1 MQCMV
6 LFLNGMK
13 PPFKHQLIRQKWING
28 NFRFEINTFIAQDCF
43 IHRTST
49 FNMSMSTKGHCCLF
63 KVPNFSRAQH
73 FKKINKN
80 TVGEI
85 AIQRI
90 SIMKHWCL
98 LQHWSAGIG
107 LFLLC
112 TLIKSFTHAS
122 LEWFINLL
130 FMMSMNCFS
139 SWWHWNF
146 LLQIRCCCQCRIQEM
161 ESVVHNLNV
170 LLLLLVLHIFSMQCM
185 MSMNCFSSW
194 RHWNFLLQIRCCC
207 QCSNRE
213 MKLVVH
219 SLNVLLLLL
228 VLHIFSMQSGH
239 SRLVG
244 IVCKNPR
251 CRKTFESLHAYNQ
264 HRRHPSNKGT
274 QCSSLLC
281 MGEIVVDT
289 RRNVGTAILRRED
302 SPAMQGT
309 FDDYSCLFYENIP
322 E

>member
-1 MQCMV
+1 MAKLRFNEFQSWSFDVCCSSDQQV
-6 LFLNGMK
+6 LV
-13 PPFKHQLIRQKWING
+13 
-28 NFRFEINTFIAQDCF
+28 C
-43 IHRTST
+43 TS
-49 FNMSMSTKGHCCLF
+49 
-63 KVPNFSRAQH
+63 
-73 FKKINKN
+73 
-80 TVGEI
+80 
-85 AIQRI
+85 
-90 SIMKHWCL
+90 
-98 LQHWSAGIG
+98 
-107 LFLLC
+107 
-112 TLIKSFTHAS
+112 IKSFTHAS
-122 LEWFINLL
+122 LEWFIYLL
-130 FMMSMNCFS
+130 CMMSMNCFS

-146 LLQIRCCCQCRIQEM
+146 LLQIRCCCQCSIQ
-161 ESVVHNLNV
+161 
-170 LLLLLVLHIFSMQCM
+170 
-185 MSMNCFSSW
+185 
-194 RHWNFLLQIRCCC
+194 
-207 QCSNRE
+207 E

-309 FDDYSCLFYENIP
+309 FDDYSYLFYENTP
-322 E
+322 Q